1 MLGRH
6 RIGRGHYLTT
16 TDILHTVADE
26 GTKQRA
32 QLLVDR
38 IMRDARAHDH
48 RALLEID
55 ADPDTAMLLDLLPE
69 TATHGANLHLRGAR
83 IWRDRQN
90 EKAKDKL
97 DAAKTA
103 LDGLDISLAKGLLRR
118 IDSSFLGDLELAR
131 FDELLLATEA
141 RAAEL
146 EDIQRRVPSSS
157 PDKKQK
163 KRGRF
168 RRR

>member
-1 MLGRH
+1 M
-6 RIGRGHYLTT
+6 T
-16 TDILHTVADE
+16 E
-26 GTKQRA
+26 QRA
-32 QLLVDR
+32 RRLVDQ

-48 RALLEID
+48 RALLVID
-55 ADPDTAMLLDLLPE
+55 SDPDTAMLLDLLPE
-69 TATHGANLHLRGAR
+69 TATRDANSHLQGAR

-90 EKAKDKL
+90 EKAQDKL
-97 DAAKTA
+97 DAVKTA
-103 LDGLDISLAKGLLRR
+103 LDGLDISLAKGLLRK

-146 EDIQRRVPSSS
+146 EDIQSRVPPSS

-163 KRGRF
+163 RRGRF